1 MLPPLSPSS
10 PNNYHPPQLTH
21 RHKHQPSCCR
31 HPKGAHGILA
41 APSTASTA
49 TTSSPHPLASAPP
62 QQYQKGASVWYAPP
76 RVVLISAATREGVFS
91 CDSPQGLRL
100 VVNSRTRS
108 HPNVTIPLQT
118 DFGGVTDWYQST
130 GCRELGERCVRAWW
144 SRLRGR
150 ENDVWMVGMI
160 TGADVGRKKGGRC
173 GIREWWVCWG
183 DGEWGGVGDRMMVG
197 ALKKGGVSEAE
208 RVGVVIG
215 LESGRGLETTFIMG
229 GGGRGWV
236 SVGKKI
242 GQVEGFVRGGVG
254 GWSVGVIS
262 GKRGVLWSVN
272 SKIYSGRALGTE
284 DVGVKQGM
292 EVLGYDKC
300 HGRMVGYTI
309 QHCFAMAV
317 RLPVGLL
324 MVLFVAVKVAYHCRR
339 VCSSLCSI
347 VRREGRGGVG
357 CGYL

>member
-1 MLPPLSPSS
+1 MGCGVGEG
-10 PNNYHPPQLTH
+10 YRERMGFGEEGGCGTTGVGGDGE
-21 RHKHQPSCCR
+21 R
-31 HPKGAHGILA
+31 GI
-41 APSTASTA
+41 
-49 TTSSPHPLASAPP
+49 
-62 QQYQKGASVWYAPP
+62 GG
-76 RVVLISAATREGVFS
+76 EG
-91 CDSPQGLRL
+91 GKK
-100 VVNSRTRS
+100 
-108 HPNVTIPLQT
+108 
-118 DFGGVTDWYQST
+118 GGVA
-130 GCRELGERCVRAWW
+130 GGERCVRAWW

-357 CGYL
+357 CVQCWIFAMARL